1 MSLGKQT
8 LSKILLS
15 SKFYNI
21 SVPIYPLFYHMITLV
36 LTHKKRTRNFSIT
49 FEILILSI

>member
-8 LSKILLS
+8 LSKILLNS
-15 SKFYNI
+15 TLYNI
-21 SVPIYPLFYHMITLV
+21 AVPIYHRITLV
-36 LTHKKRTRNFSIT
+36 LTHKKRTRNFNIT

>member
-21 SVPIYPLFYHMITLV
+21 SLIIPC
-36 LTHKKRTRNFSIT
+36 
-49 FEILILSI
+49 ILSYDNISINTQEKN

>member
-21 SVPIYPLFYHMITLV
+21 SVPIFYHRITLV